1 MDVKFT
7 TVAKMNL
14 NTVPIIDG
22 QIVAIQ
28 DANAMYYDM
37 NSKRRQI
44 GAVSVCEALSG
55 TGDTG
60 QAVIVTGGQEPGI
73 YVWDEVTKSY
83 MIIANKDTDTYMTF
97 IKKMDNVKRY
107 LVSCSGNGES
117 KELYWNDNI
126 WINYETGTVNA
137 LEFSGTATKST
148 QADKATNAD
157 NATKAKKS
165 EVADKIGTDTIGNS
179 VTATYILNG
188 VPTACSHSVK
198 CDVPANALF
207 TDTTYS
213 VFTGATTSSTGTAG
227 LVPQPGTSDTQK
239 FLKANGKWENV
250 VIPVMTGCTSKT
262 QGTSGLVPVAGKGRQ
277 DNFLKGD
284 GTWSSYSAGYGLELY
299 NLTLSLEDS
308 GATPGT
314 YGPTPNEEEMTVF
327 KGDHIVVPQITVD
340 RKGRITKIVN
350 VPCYL
355 SQLAKFADQ
364 PESEQTTVQVP
375 FNFELKDDG
384 TVFVTEDDSDTN

>member
-7 TVAKMNL
+7 TVARMNL

-22 QIVAIQ
+22 QLVAVQ

-44 GAVSVCEALSG
+44 GAVSVCETLSG
-55 TGDTG
+55 TGDIG

-73 YVWDEVTKSY
+73 YVWDEASKAYTL
-83 MIIANKDTDTYMTF
+83 IANKDTDTYMSF

-107 LVSCSGNGES
+107 LVSCSGDSES
-117 KELYWNDNI
+117 KDLYWNDNI
-126 WINYETGTVNA
+126 WINYQTGTIAA
-137 LEFSGTATKST
+137 LEFSGLATKAK
-148 QADKATNAD
+148 QANKAANAD
-157 NATKAKKS
+157 NAEKAKKS
-165 EVADKIGTDTIGNS
+165 DVADKIGTETIGNS

-198 CDVPANALF
+198 CDVPANAKF

-213 VFTGATTSSTGTAG
+213 VFTGATKSATGTTG

-239 FLKANGKWENV
+239 FLKADGTWSNV
-250 VIPVMTGCTSKT
+250 VIPVMTGCTST
-262 QGTSGLVPVAGKGRQ
+262 SQGTSGLVPVAGKGRQ

-308 GATPGT
+308 GAEAGT

-327 KGDHIVVPQITVD
+327 KGDYIVVPQITVD
-340 RKGRITKIVN
+340 SKGRITKIVN

-355 SQLAKFADQ
+355 NQLAKFSDQ
-364 PESEQTTVQVP
+364 PESKETPVQVP

-384 TVFVTEDDSDTN
+384 TVSVTEDDSDTN